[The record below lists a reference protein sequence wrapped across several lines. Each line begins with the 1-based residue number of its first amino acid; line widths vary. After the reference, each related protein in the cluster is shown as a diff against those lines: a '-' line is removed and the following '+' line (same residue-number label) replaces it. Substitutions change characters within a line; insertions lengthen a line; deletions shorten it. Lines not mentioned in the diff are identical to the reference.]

1 MIKGITKSN
10 LLESNG
16 NPSLPVWE
24 KLASCYYECFL
35 RYAIHFSDGVS
46 KECSSSDAALRL
58 IAYRLRVAPSD
69 LVTDKTEERILV
81 WIYPGED
88 TIAEVIIS
96 A

>member
-1 MIKGITKSN
+1 M
-10 LLESNG
+10 
-16 NPSLPVWE
+16 
-24 KLASCYYECFL
+24 

-46 KECSSSDAALRL
+46 EECLSSDAALRL
-58 IAYRLRVAPSD
+58 IAYRLRVAACD
-69 LVTDKTEERILV
+69 LVTDKTEDRILV